1 MTPLTGGSRSAVP
14 RAASSSIG
22 VQNLERR
29 LDAAAESMPIAAGS
43 TTTATSATTYAT
55 TTATAAIATAAAAA
69 RAQLERVVSASEA
82 AAPPAAAAAAQ
93 KKHKRKI
100 VGWGEATSA
109 RIMQLRL
116 NATTTV

>member
-43 TTTATSATTYAT
+43 T